1 MHTKLAIKPFRFF
14 LLHAAIQAAD
24 AAGERPL

>member
-14 LLHAAIQAAD
+14 LLRAATHAAD